1 MPQIGHSLRLSWE
14 GFATQTGDVGLTP
27 DLSGYASRKS
37 FSTPERRSFSR
48 GSDSGETFSFAAD
61 HDGSKDRIGHDASC
75 PWNAL
80 RAVLGFRRDGGG
92 FGEFKGQPRPG
103 GENGIVFL
111 LSTDVF
117 LALVLRLVFV
127 GRAAR

>member
-48 GSDSGETFSFAAD
+48 GSASGETFPFAGD
-61 HDGSKDRIGHDASC
+61 LDGSKDRIGHDVLC
-75 PWNAL
+75 PCNAP
-80 RAVLGFRRDGGG
+80 RAILGFRRNGGG
-92 FGEFKGQPRPG
+92 FGEFKGQARPG
-103 GENGIVFL
+103 RENGI
-111 LSTDVF
+111 
-117 LALVLRLVFV
+117 
-127 GRAAR
+127 